1 VRAQLAIVC
10 VVLVAAVVW
19 LAQRWRTEA
28 ARHAALRSS
37 LPQIERRARDHAL
50 RTRDG
55 VRLGQLAE
63 QLAPFLAD
71 FSYDPR
77 DAHFIGKPIDFVIFD
92 GLAEGDVREVVFLEV
107 KTGRRRPLDARQQS
121 ARRCIDRARVR
132 FETLTL

>member
-1 VRAQLAIVC
+1 VRAELVIVC

-19 LAQRWRTEA
+19 LAQRWRSEA
-28 ARHAALRSS
+28 ARHAELRSA

-63 QLAPFLAD
+63 QLAPFLAG

-77 DAHFIGKPIDFVIFD
+77 DAYFIGRPIDYVIFD
-92 GLAEGDVREVVFLEV
+92 GLAAGDVREIVFLEV
-107 KTGRRRPLDARQQS
+107 KTGKKRALDARQES
-121 ARRCIDRARVR
+121 ARRCIDRACVR